1 MCKNNPLCTSQDD
14 ACQCKGGPSAFR
26 SLPSH
31 SQSFAFSG
39 QPMQLS
45 DMQLFEL
52 LRQQIELVK
61 MIAQQN
67 SQYIATLASIADRLE
82 KSDQQESDSESS
94 LSRAGT
100 MEPVHDGCPSQEDLL
115 LALSEQNHYDH
126 ELKLRGEV
134 ANPAYK
140 DRAFGLDLELT
151 TEPPEGCEFKV
162 LLFTTENPPKL
173 IEKNTGGD
181 KVMKGYTDCEVQ
193 GCRVLFP
200 KLVVK
205 EVTSHYRNGC
215 VFLVVVCSSG
225 LSVKP
230 LVIEKFVVKARKIT
244 AEPVLKRA
252 KTEDAS
258 VKSEEAK
265 SVSEQANLL

>member
-1 MCKNNPLCTSQDD
+1 
-14 ACQCKGGPSAFR
+14 
-26 SLPSH
+26 
-31 SQSFAFSG
+31 
-39 QPMQLS
+39 MQLS
-45 DMQLFEL
+45 DMQLFDL

-82 KSDQQESDSESS
+82 RSDQPESDSESS
-94 LSRAGT
+94 MSRGAT
-100 MEPVHDGCPSQEDLL
+100 TEPVHDGCSSQEDLL
-115 LALSEQNHYDH
+115 QTLSDQKHYDH
-126 ELKLRGEV
+126 ELKLRSEV

-140 DRAFGLDLELT
+140 DRAFSLELELT

-181 KVMKGYTDCEVQ
+181 KVMKGYTDCEVH
-193 GCRVLFP
+193 GCRLVFP

-230 LVIEKFVVKARKIT
+230 LVIEKFVVKARKIA
-244 AEPVLKRA
+244 AEPILKHA
-252 KTEDAS
+252 KTEEAS
-258 VKSEEAK
+258 IKSDEGK
-265 SVSEQANLL
+265 SEQANLP